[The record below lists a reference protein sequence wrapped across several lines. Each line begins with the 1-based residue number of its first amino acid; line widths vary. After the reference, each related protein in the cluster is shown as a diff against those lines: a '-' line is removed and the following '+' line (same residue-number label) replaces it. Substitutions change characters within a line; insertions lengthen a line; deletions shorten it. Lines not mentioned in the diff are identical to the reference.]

1 MSNKQ
6 SAKIVVVRCADL
18 VTPAPDSAVRQC
30 GTCGADCWAS
40 ASTVPLE
47 SKYDV
52 TYSCQVCTPPAEL
65 LNGNK
70 RVGVLESQR
79 TELEATL
86 GTWGAAALLARLGIK
101 EIEPDES

>member
-1 MSNKQ
+1 
-6 SAKIVVVRCADL
+6 
-18 VTPAPDSAVRQC
+18 
-30 GTCGADCWAS
+30 
-40 ASTVPLE
+40 
-47 SKYDV
+47 
-52 TYSCQVCTPPAEL
+52 VCTPPAEL